1 VQTPHPDETPPDE
14 KPANGP
20 GARLARTY
28 IRVERALGQRGWL
41 ITRWYTDLEK
51 ATYGLPGFLIRA
63 WTDFNQRDTRYAAS
77 LAYYAIFS
85 LFPLILLA
93 VTLAGNVVGPA
104 QAREQILRL
113 VGTFFPPESLK
124 LIEDNVI
131 LALRQGQS
139 FGIVAVIGL
148 SWSALSLFSNL
159 TVALDNIFHPRQW
172 RPMWHKRLLAL
183 LMTLALGVL
192 LAASLLT
199 SLALRVISILLL
211 DRPTTFV
218 TITTLFLPLGLN
230 VTLFALLFRY
240 VPRTPVRWDAIW
252 PAAVFGGIG
261 WYLAQRAF
269 GLYLES
275 FGNFSLI
282 YGSLGTVIV
291 LLVWVYLSAALVLLS
306 AELCAALN
314 LWMIHRDR
322 QTHPQD

>member
-1 VQTPHPDETPPDE
+1 MQTPHPDDPPPGDR
-14 KPANGP
+14 PANSP

-85 LFPLILLA
+85 IFPLILLT
-93 VTLAGNVVGPA
+93 VTVASKVIEPA

-113 VGTFFPPESLK
+113 IGTFFPAESLK

-131 LALRQGQS
+131 LALRQSQS
-139 FGIVAVIGL
+139 FGLVAVIGL
-148 SWSALSLFSNL
+148 SWAALSLFSNL

-192 LAASLLT
+192 LAVSLLT
-199 SLALRVISILLL
+199 SAALRVIGILLL
-211 DRPTTFV
+211 DRPSTF
-218 TITTLFLPLGLN
+218 ISIMTLFMPLGLN
-230 VTLFALLFRY
+230 VTIFALLFRY

-261 WYLAQRAF
+261 WYLAQKGF
-269 GLYLES
+269 GWYLES

-322 QTHPQD
+322 VIHAQD

>member
-1 VQTPHPDETPPDE
+1 VQTPHPDQTPPDQRPE
-14 KPANGP
+14 EGP

-28 IRVERALGQRGWL
+28 IRKERALGQRGWL
-41 ITRWYTDLEK
+41 ITRWYADLEK

-85 LFPLILLA
+85 IFPLLLLT
-93 VTLAGNVVGPA
+93 VTLLSNVIGLA

-113 VGTFFPPESLK
+113 VGTFFPGESLK

-139 FGIVAVIGL
+139 FGIVAVLGL
-148 SWSALSLFSNL
+148 SWAALSLFSNL

-183 LMTLALGVL
+183 IMTVALGIL
-192 LAASLLT
+192 LVISLLT
-199 SLALRVISILLL
+199 SVTLRVIGILLL
-211 DRPTTFV
+211 DRPN
-218 TITTLFLPLGLN
+218 TILTIMTLFLPLGLN
-230 VTLFALLFRY
+230 VTIFALLFRY
-240 VPRTPVRWDAIW
+240 VPRSPVRWDAIW

-261 WYLAQRAF
+261 LNLAQRGF
-269 GLYLES
+269 WWYLEN

-291 LLVWVYLSAALVLLS
+291 LLVWVYLSAMLGLLS

-322 QTHPQD
+322 ETPPQD